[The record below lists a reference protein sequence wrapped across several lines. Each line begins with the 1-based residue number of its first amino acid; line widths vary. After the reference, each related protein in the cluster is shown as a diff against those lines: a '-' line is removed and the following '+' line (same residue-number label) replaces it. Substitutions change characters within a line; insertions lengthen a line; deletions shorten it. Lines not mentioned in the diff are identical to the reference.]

1 MKRRAAA
8 WSATLALMLTACA
21 APAASPAATP
31 RPSPTPAATPQPVP
45 TATPAPTP
53 APDGIDLDLTS
64 LSSTVVFA
72 EVAAM
77 VRTPEDFVGKTVR
90 MRGQLAVYEA
100 NPALDIDYFYTVVIQ
115 DATACCQQG
124 MEFVWDG
131 GTLPA
136 KGTELVVTG
145 KYQQYDCGG
154 WPSYHIV
161 ADTVEIV
168 A

>member
-8 WSATLALMLTACA
+8 WSATLALVLTACA
-21 APAASPAATP
+21 APAAPQPTP
-31 RPSPTPAATPQPVP
+31 VPTPAATPQPVP

-136 KGTELVVTG
+136 EGTELVVTG

>member
-1 MKRRAAA
+1 MKRRAAV
-8 WSATLALMLTACA
+8 WPATLALVLTACA
-21 APAASPAATP
+21 APAAPQPTP
-31 RPSPTPAATPQPVP
+31 VPSPAATPQPVP
-45 TATPAPTP
+45 TATP

-100 NPALDIDYFYTVVIQ
+100 NPALDIDYFYTVVIR

-136 KGTELVVTG
+136 EGTELVVTG